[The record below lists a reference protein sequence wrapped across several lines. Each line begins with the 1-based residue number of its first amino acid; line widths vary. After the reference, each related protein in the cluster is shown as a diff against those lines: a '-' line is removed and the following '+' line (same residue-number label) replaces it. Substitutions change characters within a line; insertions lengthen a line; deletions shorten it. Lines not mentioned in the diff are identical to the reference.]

1 MTETMCGRFSL
12 AKEIEELIQEF
23 PFIREGLK
31 NLVLKPRYNI
41 APSQQCPVIVN
52 ENGSIKL
59 RTMLWGL
66 VPHWVKDRRSGHRII
81 NARSESVDEKSA
93 FKKPF
98 KSRRC
103 LIPADGF
110 YEWKRKGNGNK
121 VPYRFTM
128 KDRKPFAFAGL
139 WDRWDKGDEP
149 LDTFTIITCGPNE
162 LMEPVHN
169 RMPVILPET
178 NREIWLN
185 ERSNTEEL
193 RELLVPYDSS
203 KMFMYRVSNIVNS
216 WKNDVP
222 ECTEPVDT

>member
-1 MTETMCGRFSL
+1 MCGRFSL
-12 AKEIEELIQEF
+12 AKEIEELLQEF
-23 PFIREGLK
+23 PFIREGFED
-31 NLVLKPRYNI
+31 LVLKPRYNI

-52 ENGSIKL
+52 ENGTIKL

-66 VPHWVKDRRSGHRII
+66 VPHWAKDRNIGYKMI
-81 NARSESVDEKSA
+81 NARAKTVDD
-93 FKKPF
+93 KPSYKTSF
-98 KSRRC
+98 RNRRC
-103 LIPADGF
+103 LVIADGF
-110 YEWKRKGNGNK
+110 YEWKRETGKEK
-121 VPYRFTM
+121 TPYRFMM
-128 KDRKPFAFAGL
+128 KDKKPFAFAGL
-139 WDRWDKGDEP
+139 WDRWDKGDGP

-203 KMFMYRVSNIVNS
+203 RMVMYRVSDIVNS

-222 ECTEPVDT
+222 ECTNPVEA